1 MPGFRDYS
9 ILKKLTRMN
18 MMVSS
23 VALGLA
29 CVALITYDLISVREA
44 MLHQLLIQAQIIG
57 SNSASALLFA
67 DPQSAE
73 KTLSALQS
81 APNITDAVMTTADG
95 EPFAIYSR
103 DGSRD
108 RRDQKPSGEATIPFS
123 PMRLHW
129 FGNRRFVASSPIVF
143 HGKTVGAV
151 YIRSDVH
158 ELIDRLQ
165 RYVVIVGVVFLMSL
179 AAAVLMSSL
188 IRRVVTEP
196 ILNLVQTARIVSRE
210 RTYSVRVAPSR
221 NRDELST
228 LIDTFNEMLEQIQK
242 RDTELQDVRDNLEQR
257 VRERTAQL
265 NAANAELEAFS
276 YSVSHDLR
284 APLRHISSF
293 ARILSDECGAAM
305 DQNAKHYLER
315 IQDGANNMAQLVEGL
330 LKLGR
335 IGRRELA
342 CVVTDLD
349 SLVKDVLM
357 DMQPEFEGRKID
369 WQIAGLP
376 SIECDPSLV
385 KQVFTNLLSNAVKYT
400 RARETAVIEV
410 GRIEEEV
417 PVFFVKDNGAG
428 FDQRYAGKL
437 FGVFE
442 RLHRADEFEGTGVG
456 LSTVQRIVKK
466 HGGEIWATAEVDKGA
481 TFFFALAAR
490 GSAQAV
496 ANSLPAKTMR
506 EPGDDTQAVSGK
518 LPAIARTHKGFPA
531 M

>member
-18 MMVSS
+18 MIVSG

-29 CVALITYDLISVREA
+29 CVALITYDQISVREA
-44 MLHQLLIQAQIIG
+44 IMHQLLIQAEIIG
-57 SNSASALLFA
+57 SNSASAVLFA

-73 KTLSALQS
+73 KTLSALRS
-81 APNITDAVMTTADG
+81 APNVTDASITANGQTFATYLRDSG
-95 EPFAIYSR
+95 EPR
-103 DGSRD
+103 
-108 RRDQKPSGEATIPFS
+108 PSGTAIIAFS
-123 PMRLHW
+123 SRGFDW
-129 FGNRRFVASSPIVF
+129 FNHRKLVVSSPILL

-151 YIRSDVH
+151 YIRSDIQ
-158 ELIDRLQ
+158 ELIYRLQ
-165 RYVVIVGVVFLMSL
+165 QYFVIVGVVFLMSL
-179 AAAVLMSSL
+179 AAAVLMSSQ

-196 ILNLVQTARIVSRE
+196 ILNLVETARIVSRE
-210 RTYSVRVAPSR
+210 RTYSVRVRPSR

-242 RDTELQDVRDNLEQR
+242 RDTALRDVQDSLEQR
-257 VRERTAQL
+257 VLERTAQL
-265 NAANAELEAFS
+265 NAANADLEAFS

-293 ARILSDECGAAM
+293 SQILREECGATM
-305 DQNAKHYLER
+305 DENSRHYLER
-315 IQDGANNMAQLVEGL
+315 IQDAANNMEQLVEGL

-349 SLVKDVLM
+349 SLVKDVLV
-357 DMQPEFEGRKID
+357 DMQPEFEGRRID
-369 WQIAGLP
+369 WRIAGLS
-376 SIECDPSLV
+376 SIECDPGLV
-385 KQVFTNLLSNAVKYT
+385 RQVFTNLLSNAVKYT
-400 RARETAVIEV
+400 RAREVAVIEV
-410 GRIEEEV
+410 GRIEKEEV
-417 PVFFVKDNGAG
+417 PVFFVRDNGAG

-466 HGGEIWATAEVDKGA
+466 HGGEIWANAEVDKGA

-490 GSAQAV
+490 YGGALAG
-496 ANSLPAKTMR
+496 ATCPPKEMR
-506 EPGDDTQAVSGK
+506 GRENT
-518 LPAIARTHKGFPA
+518 
-531 M
+531 